1 MNKKLIFTI
10 VLVLYTALL
19 LFGAF
24 NFEVDAVPKTPGF
37 DKVLHLGGFLVFS
50 ILLLTTLGFYN
61 VHGRSLITV
70 VVALTI
76 GIIIEFVQI
85 GIPGRDFELLDIFA
99 DFVGILIGMVVVW
112 SFSKQ

>member
-1 MNKKLIFTI
+1 MNKKLIFTT
-10 VLVLYTALL
+10 VLVIYTILL

-24 NFEVDAVPKTPGF
+24 NFEVSTSTATPGF
-37 DKVLHLGGFLVFS
+37 DKVLHFGGFFVLS

-99 DFVGILIGMVVVW
+99 DLVGILIGMVVVW